1 MRAGVW
7 HNLLDRGDSVAA
19 VGQFVGQSAPEAPV
33 RSEWNLA
40 WRRLR
45 RNKAAMAGLVV
56 LIVISLA
63 AVFADFI
70 ATEAENDFDIAST
83 GLPPFAERLDPTDD
97 WRPWGQR
104 HFLGTDDIG
113 RDVFSR
119 IVRGAR
125 ISLRIGFSAVTISL
139 IVGSILGLVS
149 GYFRRWPDMVI
160 SRILDVMLAFP
171 GILLAMTVVASL
183 GPGLNNAMLALG
195 VAGIPFYGRV
205 VRGTTLAAR
214 DLTYVRAARAV
225 GMSDVRIMLRH
236 ILPNVISPVL
246 IMATLGLGG
255 AILASATLSF
265 LGLGAESP
273 APEWGYELSK
283 SRNLL
288 REYWWIATFNGFAIA
303 TTVLSINL
311 LGDGL
316 REALDPQASSWSD

>member
-1 MRAGVW
+1 M
-7 HNLLDRGDSVAA
+7 
-19 VGQFVGQSAPEAPV
+19 
-33 RSEWNLA
+33 
-40 WRRLR
+40 
-45 RNKAAMAGLVV
+45 
-56 LIVISLA
+56 I
-63 AVFADFI
+63 
-70 ATEAENDFDIAST
+70 
-83 GLPPFAERLDPTDD
+83 
-97 WRPWGQR
+97 
-104 HFLGTDDIG
+104 
-113 RDVFSR
+113 
-119 IVRGAR
+119 
-125 ISLRIGFSAVTISL
+125 
-139 IVGSILGLVS
+139 
-149 GYFRRWPDMVI
+149 
-160 SRILDVMLAFP
+160 
-171 GILLAMTVVASL
+171 
-183 GPGLNNAMLALG
+183 ALG

-236 ILPNVISPVL
+236 ILPNVVSPIL

-316 REALDPQASSWSD
+316 REALDPQASSWAR